1 MQSRVTKLRDRL
13 AAANLDAIVVT
24 HPSNRFYLTGF
35 SATDIPPNESSGHLV
50 IGRERAVLVTS
61 FLNADQARQQ
71 APEFEVADR
80 TRVFAEADAKV
91 LQEIGAKRAGFEDA
105 SILYSDY
112 RTLTSILG
120 DEVELVPV
128 GPLVDNLRTI
138 KTPEEIERIAHAVA
152 VTDQAL
158 EQVVATLQEGETEQQ
173 IAWWLE
179 MAMRELG
186 AEGLAFP
193 SIVASGPNAAR
204 PHHEPGERAICIGEP
219 IVIDMGALVNGYC
232 ADLTRTVWLG
242 EPDAKLREI
251 YGIVLDA
258 LRTAEATIRPG
269 MTGKEADATARDVI
283 AAAGYGEAF
292 GHSLGHGLGVRVH
305 EGPALSA
312 RAEERLEPGNVIT
325 IEPGIYLLGW
335 GGVRIEDVAVIEENG
350 IRVLTGAPK
359 FSIERMDT
367 KGI

>member
-13 AAANLDAIVVT
+13 AASNLDAIVVT

-35 SATDIPPNESSGHLV
+35 TAVDIPPNESSGHLV

-71 APEFEVADR
+71 ATELEVVDR
-80 TRVFAEADAKV
+80 TRVFAEADAQA
-91 LQEIGAKRAGFEDA
+91 LQEIGARRVGFEDR

-112 RTLTSILG
+112 QTLTEKLG
-120 DEVELVPV
+120 GAVELVPV
-128 GPLVDNLRTI
+128 GPLVDNLRAV
-138 KTPEEIERIAHAVA
+138 KSPEEIERIAHAVA
-152 VTDQAL
+152 VTDRAL
-158 EQVVATLQEGETEQQ
+158 EQVTVNLQEGQAEQQ
-173 IAWWLE
+173 IAWQLE

-204 PHHEPGERAICIGEP
+204 PHHEPAERAIQAGEP

-242 EPDAKLREI
+242 EPDAKLHEV

-258 LRTAEATIRPG
+258 LRTAETAIRPG
-269 MTGKEADATARDVI
+269 MTGKEADATAREVI

-312 RAEERLEPGNVIT
+312 RTEERLDPGNVVT
-325 IEPGIYLLGW
+325 IEPGIYLPGW
-335 GGVRIEDVAVIEENG
+335 GGVRIEDVAVIEEEG

-359 FSIERMDT
+359 FSIPRMNMES
-367 KGI
+367 I

>member
-13 AAANLDAIVVT
+13 AASNLDAIVVT

-35 SATDIPPNESSGHLV
+35 TAVDIPPNESSGHLV

-71 APEFEVADR
+71 APEFEVIDR
-80 TRVFAEADAKV
+80 TRVFAEADAQA
-91 LQEIGAKRAGFEDA
+91 LQEIGARRVGFEDR

-112 RTLTSILG
+112 RTLTEKLG
-120 DEVELVPV
+120 DAVELVPV
-128 GPLVDNLRTI
+128 GPLVDNLRAV
-138 KTPEEIERIAHAVA
+138 KSPEEIERIAHAIA
-152 VTDQAL
+152 VTDRAL
-158 EQVVATLQEGETEQQ
+158 EQVTANLQEGQTEQQ
-173 IAWWLE
+173 IAWQLE

-204 PHHEPGERAICIGEP
+204 PHHEPAERAIQAGEP
-219 IVIDMGALVNGYC
+219 IVIDVGALVNGYC

-242 EPDAKLREI
+242 EPDAKLREV
-251 YGIVLDA
+251 YGIVLNA
-258 LRTAEATIRPG
+258 LRTAEAAIRPG
-269 MTGKEADATARDVI
+269 MTGKEADATAREVI

-312 RAEERLEPGNVIT
+312 RTEERLEPGNVVT
-325 IEPGIYLLGW
+325 IEPGIYLPGW
-335 GGVRIEDVAVIEENG
+335 GGVRIEDVAVIEEEG
-350 IRVLTGAPK
+350 IQVLTGVPK
-359 FSIERMDT
+359 LSIPRMDT
-367 KGI
+367 ESI